1 MNARIRRV
9 GILGHTTRP
18 GVRVAAKR
26 LRAMLTRRK
35 IEVRSDA
42 RLAGQMGEDGIPLP
56 ALAQWCDI
64 LVTLGGDGTVLIGGR
79 AIAGTK
85 AALLP
90 INLGGL
96 GFLTVAENREMAAAL
111 KHALG
116 GTWPVVPRRMVSA
129 LVRRRGRT
137 VARGVAMNDAVIKG
151 AGGYAA
157 VHLQL
162 AALGSDLGHLVADG
176 LIAATAAGSTAY
188 SLSAG
193 GPVLAPDVDAMVVT
207 PVCAHSIGNRPLV
220 LGPGAELDVKVLGS
234 FDRTVLLFDGQ
245 ETVDLAVGDDVR
257 IQLDR
262 TSVRMYQNPDRPFA
276 RSLQKKLGW
285 QGSKKRSM

>member
-1 MNARIRRV
+1 MTSRIRRV

-18 GVRVAAKR
+18 GVRLAAQR
-26 LRAMLTRRK
+26 LRTMLKRRGVQ
-35 IEVRSDA
+35 VRTDA
-42 RLAGQMGEDGIPLP
+42 RLAGELGDEGLPLK
-56 ALAQWCDI
+56 ALAKWCEV

-79 AIAGTK
+79 AIAGTR

-96 GFLTVAENREMAAAL
+96 GFLTVAESREIATAL
-111 KHALG
+111 KHVFDES
-116 GTWPVVPRRMVSA
+116 WPVVPRRMVSA
-129 LVRRRGRT
+129 IVRRRGRT
-137 VARGVAMNDAVIKG
+137 IARGVAMNDAVIKG

-157 VHLQL
+157 VHLRI

-193 GPVLAPDVDAMVVT
+193 GPVLAPDVDAMIVT

-220 LGPGAELDVKVLGS
+220 LGPGADLDVKVLGS

-245 ETVDLAVGDDVR
+245 ESVDLAVGDDIR
-257 IQLDR
+257 IHLDR
-262 TSVRMYQNPDRPFA
+262 TSVRMYQNPGRPFA